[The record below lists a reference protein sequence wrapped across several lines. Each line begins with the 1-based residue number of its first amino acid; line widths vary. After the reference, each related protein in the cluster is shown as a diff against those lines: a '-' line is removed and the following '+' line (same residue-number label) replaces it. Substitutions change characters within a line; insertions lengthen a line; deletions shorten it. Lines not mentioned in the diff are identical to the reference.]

1 MYKRQTYNN
10 AKACKIKYLSIYL
23 NKYWILKCFD
33 TISSGIY
40 IHRISIKLNIKVVD
54 QPNEGR
60 SNPRKVC
67 FLPTCITGLVSG
79 FDEINCTNVSIVGTP
94 LTITENRWQNI
105 IKPGLHLYLH
115 VYSILCSIIV
125 ARSFPVCMFHWKDR
139 SRITKHPVVS
149 IVFRKHYKN
158 QSMSRPATWMV
169 QWQARIHNPNY

>member
-79 FDEINCTNVSIVGTP
+79 FDEINWTNVSIVGTP
-94 LTITENRWQNI
+94 LTITENHWQNI
-105 IKPGLHLYLH
+105 IKTLFTFIFTC
-115 VYSILCSIIV
+115 V
-125 ARSFPVCMFHWKDR
+125 FN
-139 SRITKHPVVS
+139 
-149 IVFRKHYKN
+149 IVFHNRCPFISCVYVSLERPIKN
-158 QSMSRPATWMV
+158 YEAPCSKYSLSETLQESKYE
-169 QWQARIHNPNY
+169 QARDVNGAMASSNPQP